1 MAFKSLFIVGQDLA
15 RRESMLLDL
24 AQGIS
29 GKSIHDVQ
37 DSWMFIGSE
46 FFRQETAEII
56 QGDVFA
62 YDQIG
67 GDGFAPFG

>member
-1 MAFKSLFIVGQDLA
+1 MGFRSLFVVGQDLS
-15 RRESMLLDL
+15 RRESVLLDL

-29 GKSIHDVQ
+29 GKSIHDIQ
-37 DSWMFIGSE
+37 DSRVFIGSE
-46 FFRQETAEII
+46 FFRKEIAEII
-56 QGDVFA
+56 QGNVFV